1 MSMRFTFNQVIFA
14 GIIVD
19 GLLSVMGFRKSGWI
33 SYEWVML
40 IFYLIEKVRLGLL
53 ILLNVAGQIQEENST
68 EQ

>member
-19 GLLSVMGFRKSGWI
+19 GLLNVMGFRKSGWI